1 MSRLE
6 DEPRLEK
13 ELRDV
18 FKGRLKVNQSLAE
31 FTSFRIG
38 GPADLL
44 VTVESEDELMRAK
57 SAAHLAGVPT
67 FCLGHGTNLLVS
79 DRGIRG
85 LVIRLG
91 EGFNRIVIDELKV
104 TAGAGVDFGELVE
117 AVVERGLEGLEF
129 GEGIPGTVGGGL
141 VMNAG
146 AFGGEI
152 ARVVTLV
159 HGVTEEGAARALTP
173 DEVNFA
179 YRRTR
184 LPANFVISR
193 VDFQLHHGDRERLRA
208 RVLEVRAKRASRQPR
223 DIPNAG
229 SIFKNPSGNFAGRL
243 LQAVGLKGHRI
254 GGAAFS
260 EQHANF
266 IVNLGGA
273 CADDV
278 QALIELA
285 QAKVRESS
293 GIFLEPEVRLVGDWS
308 LNRLD
313 AR

>member
-6 DEPRLEK
+6 DE
-13 ELRDV
+13 LREN
-18 FKGRLKVNQSLAE
+18 FRERLKLNQSLAE

-38 GPADLL
+38 GPADLF
-44 VTVESEDELMRAK
+44 VTVEDEAELMRAK
-57 SAAHLAGVPT
+57 SAAYRAGVPT

-91 EGFNRIVIDELKV
+91 EGFNNISIDDVRV

-117 AVVERGLEGLEF
+117 AVVDRGLEGLEF

-159 HGVTEEGAARALTP
+159 HGVTAEGEARALTP

-179 YRRTR
+179 YRRTT
-184 LPANFVISR
+184 LPAHFVISR
-193 VDFQLHHGDRERLRA
+193 VDFELRHGDRDALWT
-208 RVLEVRAKRASRQPR
+208 RVMDVRGKRASRQPR
-223 DIPNAG
+223 GVPNAG
-229 SIFKNPSGNFAGRL
+229 SIFKNPTGNFAGRL
-243 LQAVGLKGHRI
+243 LDAAGMKGHRI
-254 GGAAFS
+254 GDAAFS
-260 EQHANF
+260 ERHANF
-266 IVNLGGA
+266 IVNLGA
-273 CADDV
+273 ARAADV
-278 QALIELA
+278 QALIEVA
-285 QAKVRESS
+285 RAKVKAGS
-293 GIFLEPEVRLVGDWS
+293 GVLLEPEVKLVGDW
-308 LNRLD
+308 
-313 AR
+313 